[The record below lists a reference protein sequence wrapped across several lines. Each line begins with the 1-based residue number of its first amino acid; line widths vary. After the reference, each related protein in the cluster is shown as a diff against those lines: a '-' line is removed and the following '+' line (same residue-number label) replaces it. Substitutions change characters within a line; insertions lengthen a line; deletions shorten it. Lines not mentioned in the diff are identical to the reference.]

1 MSLTKRVN
9 QKLDEYGIEIFNDYP
24 IEEEGEHVF
33 YAENMIL
40 FVSDDENSISVTFKA
55 TTKPE
60 RSATLALI
68 LNQIKNVTMNIMEA
82 FIFDKDDQF
91 VSGMDAYKA
100 VERVDKEK
108 LIQEYHN
115 QVMLAELLE
124 SAECHEC

>member
-60 RSATLALI
+60 RAATLGLI
-68 LNQIKNVTMNIMEA
+68 LNQIPNVIMNIMES
-82 FIFDKDDQF
+82 FIFDKDNQF
-91 VSGMDAYKA
+91 VSGPDAFKLI
-100 VERVDKEK
+100 ERVDKEK

-115 QVMLAELLE
+115 QVMLTELLE
-124 SAECHEC
+124 KADCHEC